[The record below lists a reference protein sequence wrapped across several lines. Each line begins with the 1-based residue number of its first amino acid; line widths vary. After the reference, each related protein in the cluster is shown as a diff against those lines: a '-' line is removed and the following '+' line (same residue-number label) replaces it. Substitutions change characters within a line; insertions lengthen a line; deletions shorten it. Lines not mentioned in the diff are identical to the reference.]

1 MNLCAKSQRK
11 SMNNLRG
18 IKEHFEVIDTEDA
31 TVAKFT
37 ALANDNIPRPKFK
50 SHVFKGHLLHSWIFI
65 NTHGRYC
72 RISTF
77 RDTVEP
83 IIPVDIT

>member
-50 SHVFKGHLLHSWIFI
+50 SQSSRGTCCILGYSLTRMAAIAQ
-65 NTHGRYC
+65 
-72 RISTF
+72 STF
-77 RDTVEP
+77 RDTVEF